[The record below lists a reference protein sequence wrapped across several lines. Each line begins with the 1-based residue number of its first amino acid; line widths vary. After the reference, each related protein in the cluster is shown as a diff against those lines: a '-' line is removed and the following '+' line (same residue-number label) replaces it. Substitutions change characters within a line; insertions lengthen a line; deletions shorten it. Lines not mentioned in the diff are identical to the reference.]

1 MYDAHKCFVLDT
13 GALHADETPVALLDP
28 GRGKTKKAYVWAY
41 ARSALDGPP
50 GVIYEFC
57 PGRGAQYPLAFPPA
71 SECLSPR

>member
-1 MYDAHKCFVLDT
+1 MRAGADRLLAVVVNT

-41 ARSALDGPP
+41 ARSVLDGPP

-57 PGRGAQYPLAFPPA
+57 AGRGAQYPLAFLGAPMP
-71 SECLSPR
+71 